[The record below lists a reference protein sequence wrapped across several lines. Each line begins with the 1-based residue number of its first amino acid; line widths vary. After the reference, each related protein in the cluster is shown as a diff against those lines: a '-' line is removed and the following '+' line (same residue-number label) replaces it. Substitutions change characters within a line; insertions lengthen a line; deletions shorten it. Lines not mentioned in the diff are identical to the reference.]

1 MCNARRKT
9 TALDELINV
18 EINHNYNSKAKT
30 GDTKFVVVEAEKQD
44 SVCFELYFNKQ
55 QKETTY

>member
-1 MCNARRKT
+1 MKSILSPET
-9 TALDELINV
+9 I
-18 EINHNYNSKAKT
+18 
-30 GDTKFVVVEAEKQD
+30 VVVEAEKQD